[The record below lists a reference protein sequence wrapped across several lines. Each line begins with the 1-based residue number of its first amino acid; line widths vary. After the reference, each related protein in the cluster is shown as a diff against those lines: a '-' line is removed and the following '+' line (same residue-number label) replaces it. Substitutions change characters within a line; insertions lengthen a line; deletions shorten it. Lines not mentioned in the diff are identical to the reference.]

1 MSKNHKFHTSKQEK
15 RNGSLRL
22 FIIFLCFAL
31 VAGTVS
37 VAVIVKNNN
46 SFLTDLLSKETT
58 SSSQEDTTNS
68 KQLAELEAQLQGK
81 ASVLVYCT
89 DKQASEIFFMAVVDA
104 DMQTKSFEVRPL
116 KTENPDYINALSKG
130 GEKELVSAV
139 KKAEGIAID
148 RYVASDTDTF
158 ALAINYMGGLE
169 YTVAE
174 RIEYRTDEYTLILTK
189 GDQTIK
195 GETLLKYFR
204 YCKTLGGETGLR
216 KQGEIISRMLDE
228 YITAENVKKGDT
240 IYEKVLS
247 KINSKSDISYI
258 EASKALQMLR
268 LLFESGGKQ
277 PAQVVF
283 ATEAQTETGGNE

>member
-1 MSKNHKFHTSKQEK
+1 MSKNHKFHTSKQDK

-22 FIIFLCFAL
+22 LIIFLCFAL

-37 VAVIVKNNN
+37 VALIVKNNN
-46 SFLTDLLSKETT
+46 SFLIDLFSKETT
-58 SSSQEDTTNS
+58 SSSQEDTTDKN
-68 KQLAELEAQLQGK
+68 QLVDLDTELEGK
-81 ASVLVYCT
+81 ASILLYCT
-89 DKQASEIFFMAVVDA
+89 DREAGEIFFMAVVNA
-104 DMQTKSFEVRPL
+104 DMQTRSFEVQPL
-116 KTENPDYINALSKG
+116 KTDNPDYIKALSTG

-139 KKAEGIAID
+139 KKAEGVTID
-148 RYVASDTDTF
+148 RYVASNTDTF

-174 RIEYRTDEYTLILTK
+174 RIEYRTDEFTLILTK

-204 YCKTLGGETGLR
+204 YCKTLGDEAGLR
-216 KQGEIISRMLDE
+216 QQGELICRMLDE
-228 YITAENVKKGDT
+228 YITEENVGNGGT

-268 LLFESGGKQ
+268 LLFESDGKQ
-277 PAQVVF
+277 PAKVVIE
-283 ATEAQTETGGNE
+283 TQTGGNE